1 MVRAP
6 RLHTAFDVSTNRWL
20 LHRYAY
26 LEERLLATLAGW
38 IWSTPALPLK
48 VVLGEHA
55 YLDARHADALRRRV
69 EELAP
74 STEAPPRAPDLLPLE
89 TFANEVANAPT
100 LPLRLVGVYR
110 VVKPLLLQAYQV
122 HLARTDDLTDGP
134 TVWLLR
140 QLVAEEAAQIA
151 WGEATLATL
160 PQTEADRGEAAAW
173 EAHLRGAW
181 QTIGGV
187 HDHPTGTPSWRNP
200 HPPERFVGE
209 PPARDGRWLVVPP
222 EEYFVPSMGETPNEI
237 VRHLLYANAH
247 GEVEAEELLG
257 RVLADAPELPWAM
270 RLDLARQ
277 MWDEARH
284 AEMSWRRLEE
294 LGGVPDPKPP
304 ITTVVLTPMEGLTDP
319 LERLLVLQRV
329 VEGRAT
335 ERHRYRVI
343 YLAREL
349 GDPQTAR
356 LFEYIVADERAHIG
370 YSQWIQHLVGDDPER
385 VARLEEVHKAAEQRF
400 EALISRRADATA
412 GMSAGGKAS

>member
-38 IWSTPALPLK
+38 IWSTPPLPLK

-74 STEAPPRAPDLLPLE
+74 STEAPPRAPDLLLLE

-134 TVWLLR
+134 TAWLLR
-140 QLVAEEAAQIA
+140 QLVAEEAAQVA

-160 PQTEADRGEAAAW
+160 LQTEADRAEAAAW

-187 HDHPTGTPSWRNP
+187 HDHPTGTPAWRNP
-200 HPPERFVGE
+200 HPPERNLTTF
-209 PPARDGRWLVVPP
+209 PARDGRFHIVPVDRFQQAP
-222 EEYFVPSMGETPNEI
+222 GETPEEK
-237 VRHLLYANAH
+237 VRILMYSNAY
-247 GEVEAEELLG
+247 GEMEATDVLG

-284 AEMSWRRLEE
+284 AEMSWLRLEE
-294 LGGVPDPKPP
+294 LGGPPHPTPP
-304 ITTVVLTPMEGLTDP
+304 IAPIIYECVEGIVDP
-319 LERLLVLQRV
+319 LERLVVLQRAI
-329 VEGRAT
+329 EGRVS
-335 ERHRYRVI
+335 EYHRFRAKH
-343 YLAREL
+343 LAVAY
-349 GDPQTAR
+349 GDVKTAR
-356 LFEYIVADERAHIG
+356 LYEYIVADERAHVG
-370 YSQWIQHLVGDDPER
+370 YSDWLDRLTRDDPER
-385 VARLEEVHKAAEQRF
+385 RARLKAAQERAERKLERF
-400 EALISRRADATA
+400 IAGRADVMQNVAT
-412 GMSAGGKAS
+412 MGG